1 MQLILVRHGQ
11 TNWNKEYRV
20 QGQADLPL
28 NASGKAQAEAIG
40 RALKNETVDA
50 VYSSPLSRAFETAQA
65 IDTFHQAGITTLDG
79 LKELDVGETDGLYY
93 PNLKKEYASF
103 FELWSTDAKAARF
116 PGGESLPEL
125 QKRVWEAIQ
134 SILDKNHSHSVVV
147 ASHFFALLT
156 LICKVLDLGLS
167 DFRKLNISVAGISKV
182 EFLDGKARL
191 VCFNETCHLDSDS

>member
-79 LKELDVGETDGLYY
+79 LKELDVGETEEG
-93 PNLKKEYASF
+93 
-103 FELWSTDAKAARF
+103 
-116 PGGESLPEL
+116 
-125 QKRVWEAIQ
+125 V
-134 SILDKNHSHSVVV
+134 
-147 ASHFFALLT
+147 
-156 LICKVLDLGLS
+156 C
-167 DFRKLNISVAGISKV
+167 
-182 EFLDGKARL
+182 EFL
-191 VCFNETCHLDSDS
+191 